1 MDTWGKVHREGVR
14 YPRASRR
21 EGQGGGREARRRGE
35 RRERGR
41 RRRGRRRNRRGGIGG
56 RSGGRWKGF
65 RTVGRKHYWH
75 CPEPSTFGLC
85 TGLSTVPGHCTV
97 RGEEEKG
104 RGQEGR
110 REEGRGEEGSRRVEE
125 GSTAT

>member
-14 YPRASRR
+14 YPRARRR
-21 EGQGGGREARRRGE
+21 EGQGGGREARRRGG
-35 RRERGR
+35 RRGRGRRGR
-41 RRRGRRRNRRGGIGG
+41 RRKGRRRNRRGGFGG
-56 RSGGRWKGF
+56 RSGGRWKGC
-65 RTVGRKHYWH
+65 RAVGRKYYWH

-85 TGLSTVPGHCTV
+85 GGTSTVPGRCTL

-110 REEGRGEEGSRRVEE
+110 REEG
-125 GSTAT
+125 